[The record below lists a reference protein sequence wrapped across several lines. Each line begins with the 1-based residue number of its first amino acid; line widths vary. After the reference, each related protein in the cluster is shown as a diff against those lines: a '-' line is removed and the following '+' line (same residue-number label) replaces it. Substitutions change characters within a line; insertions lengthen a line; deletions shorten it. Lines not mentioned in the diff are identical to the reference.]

1 MNAMEDHHEKPQGMN
16 GHGLELPPGFR
27 FNPKDEE
34 IITFY
39 LKPKVHQRNF
49 TCIAIG
55 EVDINRTE
63 PWELRGKAK
72 MRDELY
78 FFFQKDRKYPS
89 GTRINRA
96 TVDGYW
102 KATGKDKEIYRVV
115 GEAKLP
121 QLIGMKKTLVFY
133 KGRAPKGEKTDWVM
147 HEFRLEGNGR
157 LPNPASRS
165 TSSTTTKSST
175 SEVDEWVV
183 CHVFIKNVGI
193 KRESTLSTSNL
204 TMVGDGID
212 QSIIPIPTQLQ
223 FPMTSDFTMDPM
235 ASYYS
240 TTGGSS
246 SLVPPMMSAMAGMGN
261 IGFQMN
267 NNLYGNPVAMAPSM
281 PFNHQIAMGAACING
296 FMAMP
301 KSGPSS
307 MVQQKDIGTNCDQN
321 NIAEMVSMVSTTP
334 EFVATTTTDV
344 DGIWK
349 YLAK

>member
-1 MNAMEDHHEKPQGMN
+1 MSAMGYHREKPQGVN

-39 LKPKVHQRNF
+39 LKPKVRQRNF

-63 PWELRGKAK
+63 PWELSSKAK
-72 MRDELY
+72 MEDELY

-102 KATGKDKEIYRVV
+102 KATGKDKEIYRVI
-115 GEAKLP
+115 GEAELP
-121 QLIGMKKTLVFY
+121 QLVGMKKTLVFY
-133 KGRAPKGEKTDWVM
+133 KGRAPKGEKTNWVL
-147 HEFRLEGNGR
+147 HEFRLEGSGK
-157 LPNPASRS
+157 LPNSASRS
-165 TSSTTTKSST
+165 TSNITTKSSA
-175 SEVDEWVV
+175 SEDEWVV
-183 CHVFIKNVGI
+183 CHVFIKNGGI
-193 KRESTLSTSNL
+193 KREPTLSTNNL

-212 QSIIPIPTQLQ
+212 HSTIPMPTPLK
-223 FPMTSDFTMDPM
+223 FSMPSDFTMNPV

-240 TTGGSS
+240 TTGACSS
-246 SLVPPMMSAMAGMGN
+246 SVPPMMSTMAGMGN
-261 IGFQMN
+261 IGLQMN
-267 NNLYGNPVAMAPSM
+267 NTLYGNPVAMAPPMS
-281 PFNHQIAMGAACING
+281 FNQQIAMGVASIDS

-307 MVQQKDIGTNCDQN
+307 MVPQKDIGINHDQIN
-321 NIAEMVSMVSTTP
+321 TAEIASMVSAAP
-334 EFVATTTTDV
+334 EYVATTTTDV
-344 DGIWK
+344 DGI
-349 YLAK
+349 

>member
-1 MNAMEDHHEKPQGMN
+1 MGDHQENQNPRGMR
-16 GHGLELPPGFR
+16 GHVLELPPGFR

-63 PWELRGKAK
+63 PWDLSSKAK
-72 MRDELY
+72 MEDELY

-89 GTRINRA
+89 GARINRA

-102 KATGKDKEIYRVV
+102 KATGKDKEIYRVT
-115 GEAKLP
+115 GQAELP

-133 KGRAPKGEKTDWVM
+133 KGRAPKGEKTDWIM
-147 HEFRLEGNGR
+147 HEFRLEGSGK
-157 LPNPASRS
+157 LPDPASRS
-165 TSSTTTKSST
+165 TSNTTKSST
-175 SEVDEWVV
+175 FEDDWVV
-183 CHVFIKNVGI
+183 CHVFVKNGGI
-193 KRESTLSTSNL
+193 KREPTLSTNNL

-212 QSIIPIPTQLQ
+212 RNTIPMPTPLQ
-223 FPMTSDFTMDPM
+223 FPMPSDFTMDPL

-240 TTGGSS
+240 TTGASS
-246 SLVPPMMSAMAGMGN
+246 SSVPPMMSTMAGMGN
-261 IGFQMN
+261 IGLQMDN
-267 NNLYGNPVAMAPSM
+267 TLYGNPVDMAPQMS
-281 PFNHQIAMGAACING
+281 FNHHVAMGVASIDN
-296 FMAMP
+296 FMSIP

-307 MVQQKDIGTNCDQN
+307 MVQQKDIGINHDQIN
-321 NIAEMVSMVSTTP
+321 TIEIASMVSSTP
-334 EFVATTTTDV
+334 EYVAITTTDV